1 MSQLNQDSSH
11 IAKNDHTM
19 PFRENAKFWFVPH
32 LNNLS
37 LLRATFVTYSFK
49 RHTHD
54 YFVVATVEAGVQKFS
69 YRREEHVTL
78 PTGIIVINPGEAHTG
93 EAAIPSGFRYRAL
106 YPETDVLRQIA
117 SEIKGRPQ
125 DIPFFR
131 QPVIHDAALS
141 SQIRGLHQALEEPR
155 SALEHESRY
164 LWTLAQLI
172 TRHADTRPYL
182 SPVKRERDEVQ
193 RIRAYIE
200 ERYAEDIKLD
210 ELADLI
216 HWNPFYLL
224 RVFRSEVGLPP
235 HAYLENV
242 RIRQAQHLLQRG
254 TPIIEA
260 AYETG
265 FSSQSHFTTTFKR
278 LIGVTPGHYAREVN
292 ILKDVAHRPGLS

>member
-1 MSQLNQDSSH
+1 MVK
-11 IAKNDHTM
+11 INDTM

-54 YFVVATVEAGVQKFS
+54 YFVVAMVEAGVQKFS
-69 YRREEHVTL
+69 YQREEHITL
-78 PTGIIVINPGEAHTG
+78 PTGIIVINPGEVHTG
-93 EAAIPSGFRYRAL
+93 EAGIPSGFRYRAL
-106 YPETDVLRQIA
+106 YPETEVLLQIA
-117 SEIKGRPQ
+117 SEIKGRQQ
-125 DIPFFR
+125 DIPFFE
-131 QPVIHDAALS
+131 QPVIRDTALS
-141 SQIRGLHQALEEPR
+141 AQLRSLHQALEEPR

-164 LWTLAQLI
+164 LWALAQLI

-182 SPVKRERDEVQ
+182 NPVRRERDEVR
-193 RIRAYIE
+193 RIRAYME

-210 ELADLI
+210 ELARLVN
-216 HWNPFYLL
+216 WSPFYLL
-224 RVFRSEVGLPP
+224 RVFRGEMGLPP
-235 HAYLENV
+235 HAYLENI
-242 RIRQAQHLLQRG
+242 RIRRAQRLLRFG

-278 LIGVTPGHYAREVN
+278 LIGVTPGQYAKEVN
-292 ILKDVAHRPGLS
+292 ILKDLADHPGLS